1 MRALVVW
8 SWAVLVLAAGCG
20 SAPPPGQPLPPSGG
34 QGTGTA
40 TTGGPQP
47 STSTSP
53 PPPSSSSSPTGS
65 ARCGA
70 RRVVAS
76 VREQPEPQCLQVGAS
91 LRISAEPSPRQ
102 PWSLPASSDESVLR
116 CAARLLPDGAAA
128 ATCTAMRHG
137 TATVTTSTA
146 PFAGDPHGP
155 PQTQWHLVVN
165 VV

>member
-47 STSTSP
+47 STSPP